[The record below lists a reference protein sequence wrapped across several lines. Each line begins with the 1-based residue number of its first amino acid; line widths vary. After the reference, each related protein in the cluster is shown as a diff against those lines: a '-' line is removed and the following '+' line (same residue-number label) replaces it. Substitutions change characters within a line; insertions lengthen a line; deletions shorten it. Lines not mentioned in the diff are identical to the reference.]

1 MRGFFTWLV
10 LAIFWDVA
18 TIASPQLQ
26 LVGGAEPQF
35 VFSGEKESVSV
46 FWRNVG
52 SAADETEIRSRIM
65 QLTSA
70 TAVCVDEAP
79 WKKLQSLPG
88 QTILETADLKFPPGK
103 AETRFLVQ
111 WIDGASNVLG
121 STEVMAYPTNLLA
134 ELGVLMEHADGAL
147 GVFDPE
153 NQLKPLLTNLNVSF
167 VDLENTVVE
176 NFRGKLAVIG
186 PFDPEVSARPIS
198 TAQIKTL
205 SENGV
210 AVVWIRSA
218 AQDLRSG
225 DEAPRPS
232 FYSVAANHVATVVVE
247 PRMAANLAKNP
258 RSQLNLIYFC
268 KLALHPRLPVLP
280 ETSPP

>member
-1 MRGFFTWLV
+1 M

-18 TIASPQLQ
+18 AIASPQLQ
-26 LVGGAEPQF
+26 LVGGEEPQF
-35 VFSGEKESVSV
+35 VFSGRTENISVC
-46 FWRNVG
+46 WHNVG

-70 TAVCVDEAP
+70 TAVCVGEAP
-79 WKKLQSLPG
+79 WKKLQVLPG
-88 QTILETADLKFPPGK
+88 QTVLETVALDFPPVN

-111 WIDGASNVLG
+111 WIDGSSNVLG
-121 STEVMAYPTNLLA
+121 STDVFVYPTNLLA
-134 ELGVLMEHADGAL
+134 ELGVLMGHADGVL

-153 NQLKPLLTNLNVSF
+153 NQLKPLLTNLKVSF
-167 VDLENTVVE
+167 VDLENTVAE
-176 NFRGKLAVIG
+176 NFRGKLAVMG
-186 PFDPEVSARPIS
+186 PFDSKASARPIS

-210 AVVWIRSA
+210 AVVWIQSA

-232 FYSVAANHVATVVVE
+232 FYSVVAKEVATVVVRPE
-247 PRMAANLAKNP
+247 VVTNLPRNP